1 MKRTILTF
9 VAILIAGMSCV
20 SQNFDRASVVSDLEY
35 LRESLEQT
43 HYDLFAFTSEKEFD
57 ANYEKV
63 KASVTADSINL
74 KEAIS
79 LFQSVISKANTGHA
93 EIDFPITAYITYA
106 DGGGTIFPLELAFEN
121 GRSLIRKNHSDK
133 ELDIGVE
140 VIAINGMA
148 IEEILQKMYPFISAE
163 TKYFKQT
170 KIEFWT
176 FPRMFWQVFG
186 EKETFKVTIQDAEG
200 TRDVELKS
208 VPVWEGY
215 EQKRKDFMAPRL
227 ELDYIEDIAYLS
239 IGSFGGDEEKFKK
252 FIDSSFA
259 DIKAKNANRLILDLR
274 NNNGGD
280 NSQSDHLVSYFA
292 DKPFV
297 WNSSFKLRSSAI
309 LKEQTRKNS
318 DTTKPYFR
326 RILDSKVGEVYEDK
340 SDPVEPQASSKRF
353 MGEVFVLV
361 NRQSYSMSAVTA
373 ALIQDFEFGTIVG
386 EETGDHP
393 TLHASQFSYNL
404 PRTGVVVKVPKG
416 FMVRPGGGLERR
428 GVVPDIQIKDHLL
441 DEEDEILEELLKR
454 LQYEVRN

>member
-1 MKRTILTF
+1 MKKTILNFSAFFLAGITC
-9 VAILIAGMSCV
+9 IA
-20 SQNFDRASVVSDLEY
+20 QNFDKASVISDLEY

-43 HYDLFAFTSEKEFD
+43 HYDLFAFTSEEEFD

-63 KASVTADSINL
+63 KATVTGDSISL
-74 KEAIS
+74 KQAIS

-93 EIDFPITAYITYA
+93 EIDFPIPSYLAYA
-106 DGGGTIFPLELAFEN
+106 DGSGTIFPLELAFEN
-121 GRSLIRKNHSDK
+121 GKALIRKNHSDK
-133 ELDIGVE
+133 ELEIGAE
-140 VIAINGMA
+140 VIAVNGMEIEA
-148 IEEILQKMYPFISAE
+148 ILRKMYPYISAE
-163 TKYFKQT
+163 TLYFKLA

-186 EKETFKVTIQDAEG
+186 EKKSFKVSIRDAEG
-200 TRDVELKS
+200 TKDVVLNS

-215 EQKRKDFMAPRL
+215 EMKRKDFMGPRL
-227 ELDYIEDIAYLS
+227 QLDYIEDIAYLS
-239 IGSFGGDEEKFKK
+239 IGSFGSDEENFKK
-252 FIDSSFA
+252 YIDSSFA
-259 DIKAKNANRLILDLR
+259 DIKAKNADRLILDLR

-309 LKEQTRKNS
+309 LKDQTRKNS
-318 DTTKPYFR
+318 DTTNPYFR

-340 SDPVEPQASSKRF
+340 SDPVEPRALSKRF

-373 ALIQDFEFGTIVG
+373 AMIQDYGFGTIVG

-393 TLHASQFSYNL
+393 TLHASQFAYTL
-404 PRTGVVVKVPKG
+404 PKTGVVVKVPKG

-428 GVVPDIQIKDHLL
+428 GVVPDIAIKDHLL
-441 DEEDEILEELLKR
+441 DEEDEILKELLDR
-454 LQYEVRN
+454 LQK